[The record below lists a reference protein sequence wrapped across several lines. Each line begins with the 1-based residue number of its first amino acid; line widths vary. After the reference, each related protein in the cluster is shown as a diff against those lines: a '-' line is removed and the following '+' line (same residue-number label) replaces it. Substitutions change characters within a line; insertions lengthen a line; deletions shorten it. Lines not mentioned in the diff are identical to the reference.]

1 PAGRA
6 AQAQEPLLLECA
18 TARGRQC
25 GRHRPRLA
33 GRMGSPGRTPGDCRW
48 PVPEPSGRIRVGP
61 DRSGVRPAGRA
72 VAGRPGRTGR
82 RPRRRVRLPVGGT
95 ARALP
100 GDRRAG
106 SVRGGPPRAGP
117 GAAQPGGVRVEGGD
131 WLPLARR
138 DHRVAGAVRRH
149 RDQPAVPYPG
159 QCQPARHRPAL
170 HRRRRRCTQAGWA
183 PVAGRQPAP
192 AVRVGAGRE
201 RRADAGGR
209 RAGRLQDHRGGE
221 GPSGASPAAASPR
234 TRGLAMKLVRLLA
247 NLGYGSRKQVALMFR
262 EGRVT
267 DAEGEV
273 LYADDQVTHDA
284 VRIDGEPLDPP
295 SGLVLMLHK
304 PVGHTCST
312 RDPGRIV
319 YDLLPP
325 RFRLRSPLLSTVG
338 RLDRDTSGL
347 LLMTDDGQRLHR
359 IVSPRANLA
368 KVYEATLA
376 QDLRG
381 DEGAVFASG
390 TLMLE
395 NEKTPLAPASLEVVD
410 PRHA

>member
-1 PAGRA
+1 
-6 AQAQEPLLLECA
+6 
-18 TARGRQC
+18 
-25 GRHRPRLA
+25 
-33 GRMGSPGRTPGDCRW
+33 
-48 PVPEPSGRIRVGP
+48 
-61 DRSGVRPAGRA
+61 
-72 VAGRPGRTGR
+72 
-82 RPRRRVRLPVGGT
+82 
-95 ARALP
+95 
-100 GDRRAG
+100 
-106 SVRGGPPRAGP
+106 
-117 GAAQPGGVRVEGGD
+117 
-131 WLPLARR
+131 
-138 DHRVAGAVRRH
+138 
-149 RDQPAVPYPG
+149 
-159 QCQPARHRPAL
+159 
-170 HRRRRRCTQAGWA
+170 
-183 PVAGRQPAP
+183 
-192 AVRVGAGRE
+192 
-201 RRADAGGR
+201 
-209 RAGRLQDHRGGE
+209 
-221 GPSGASPAAASPR
+221 
-234 TRGLAMKLVRLLA
+234 MKLVRLIA

-347 LLMTDDGQRLHR
+347 LLMTDDGQLLHR

-368 KVYEATLA
+368 KVYEATVA

-410 PRHA
+410 PRHARLTLTEGRYHQVRRMFAAVGNHVEALHRSRIGGLDLGGLPVGEWRQLDATDLDRLFGAGA